1 MLPPLEPQTIVPAP
15 VPALAASHPSR
26 EANRSTRL
34 ATLPSHENLMR
45 GHGARHVPPPF
56 RPPPRRRRPRP
67 RPCQAGSRRRPRGRC
82 RASRPGQLRRAPGR
96 PRQGSSRAAAGPPV
110 VAVRLVGQMRVEG
123 CQAREVAAVIA
134 PAAVPEGCFRPQGL
148 RAPPPTRSRP
158 AGRRRG
164 TCGRRARGVR
174 HRPGRRPDGRP
185 ARTARH
191 QVVQGHV
198 EAFELGVARSLAESN
213 WFCLRVITART
224 ADFERELKDF
234 EATEG
239 KGAESRL
246 TVTAAG
252 R

>member
-134 PAAVPEGCFRPQGL
+134 
-148 RAPPPTRSRP
+148 
-158 AGRRRG
+158 AGRGPRRLLPAPG
-164 TCGRRARGVR
+164 SSRATTNPESASRAQTRNMWSASARRS
-174 HRPGRRPDGRP
+174 P
-185 ARTARH
+185 
-191 QVVQGHV
+191 
-198 EAFELGVARSLAESN
+198 
-213 WFCLRVITART
+213 
-224 ADFERELKDF
+224 
-234 EATEG
+234 
-239 KGAESRL
+239 
-246 TVTAAG
+246 
-252 R
+252 